1 MSASS
6 ARAASASSGNCDM
19 NAGSRNFAA
28 FAYHGGALDVARS
41 LAPDAPEPWVDL
53 STGVNPHS
61 YPLPDLA
68 PEVFTRLPTR
78 EGLATLEAAA
88 GRSYGAPPEAVVAG
102 PGSQAL
108 IQALARIA
116 PRGAVGVL
124 GRTYGGH
131 AEAFAAAGARIWR
144 AESIEDLEQCAVA
157 VVVNPNN
164 PDGRVAPRSALLA
177 LAGRLAARGG
187 QLVVDEAFADFDG
200 AGESLASALPSSGV
214 VVLRSFGKTFGLPGL
229 RLGFAVA
236 SPDIRGRLSAA
247 LGPWPVSGPAIA
259 IGTRALADF
268 AWTEAIAVRLKREAA
283 RLDALL
289 SKAGWR
295 IIGGTRLFRLAAR
308 RDAAD
313 AFERLLL
320 AGVLTRPFPD
330 APDELRFGLPGTE
343 ADWARLAAALMA

>member
-1 MSASS
+1 MK
-6 ARAASASSGNCDM
+6 
-19 NAGSRNFAA
+19 AGSRNFAA
-28 FAYHGGALDVARS
+28 FAYHGGALDVARA
-41 LAPDAPEPWVDL
+41 LAPAAREPWVDL

-68 PEVFTRLPTR
+68 PEVWTRLPT
-78 EGLATLEAAA
+78 GQALAGLEAAA
-88 GRSYGAPPEAVVAG
+88 GRRYGAPPEAIVAG

-116 PRGAVGVL
+116 PPGAVGIL

-131 AEAFAAAGARIWR
+131 AEAFAAAGADVSR
-144 AESIEDLEQCAVA
+144 AELLEDLEECGVA

-164 PDGRVAPRSALLA
+164 PDGRIAPRSSLLA

-187 QLVVDEAFADFDG
+187 RLVVDEAFADFDG
-200 AGESLASALPSSGV
+200 AGESLASKLPAAGA
-214 VVLRSFGKTFGLPGL
+214 VVLRSFGKTFGLAGL

-268 AWTEAIAVRLKREAA
+268 AWTEAIASRLARDAA

-289 SKAGWR
+289 SEEGWR
-295 IIGGTRLFRLAAR
+295 ILGGTRLFRLAAR
-308 RDAAD
+308 PDAAQ
-313 AFERLLL
+313 AFERLLM

-330 APDELRFGLPGTE
+330 MADRLRFGLPGTE
-343 ADWARLAAALMA
+343 TEWARLAAALLA